1 VSQKLQVS
9 VAENRL
15 VFQRETKDG
24 KIVNVDGDFAFL
36 SPMDDAQATKVLKQ
50 DVAKRG
56 EVTRAGLSALLKILN
71 TPRMDGYKGQG
82 DINSDTGAMMPKE
95 LKTAMRDAESA
106 HFKPAFPDV
115 KHTAKPGEKYVSPF
129 DTYLTGLREAGTY
142 ATCKGVAL
150 KYYYFAGKLPC
161 LYVGDMPQ
169 TDKLLSVSAMQ
180 KLLQNM
186 VEDKPEA
193 DDSIAARI
201 GTLFKEFTNTSA
213 EFTSDML
220 QALAARLGA
229 FQQEVKEAQNILASQ
244 RTAIASNPM
253 LMVSAAVA
261 PAPTNSGASEDPFV
275 SAIGAAWDAIEDEA
289 EEETT
294 TE

>member
-36 SPMDDAQATKVLKQ
+36 SPMDNDHALKALKTE
-50 DVAKRG
+50 VSGRG
-56 EVTRAGLSALLKILN
+56 NVTRAALSCLVQILN
-71 TPRMDGYKGQG
+71 TPRTDGYKGQG
-82 DINSDTGAMMPKE
+82 DINSDTGAQMPKE

-106 HFKPAFPDV
+106 FFAPQFDV
-115 KHTAKPGEKYVSPF
+115 KQSKQF
-129 DTYLTGLREAGTY
+129 DTFLTGLRDAGIF

-161 LYVGDMPQ
+161 LYVGGIPQ

-186 VEDKPEA
+186 VNDKPEGDA
-193 DDSIAARI
+193 SIAARL
-201 GTLFKEFTNTSA
+201 GTLFA
-213 EFTSDML
+213 EFAETVNDFTPDML
-220 QALAARLGA
+220 AALAARLGA
-229 FQQEVKEAQNILASQ
+229 FSQDVKEAQNILASQ
-244 RTAIASNPM
+244 RTAIASNPA
-253 LMVSAAVA
+253 LMVSAVQ
-261 PAPTNSGASEDPFV
+261 PSPGVNSGASEDPYV
-275 SAIGAAWDAIEDEA
+275 AAIGAAWDKVET
-289 EEETT
+289 EETA
-294 TE
+294 EQA

>member
-36 SPMDDAQATKVLKQ
+36 SPLDNDHALKTLKTE
-50 DVAKRG
+50 VSGRG
-56 EVTRAGLSALLKILN
+56 NVTRAAISCLVQILN
-71 TPRMDGYKGQG
+71 TPRTDGYKGQG
-82 DINSDTGAMMPKE
+82 NINSDTGAAMPKE

-106 HFKPAFPDV
+106 FFAPMFD
-115 KHTAKPGEKYVSPF
+115 AKQSKQF
-129 DTYLTGLREAGTY
+129 DTFLTGLREAGIY

-161 LYVGDMPQ
+161 LYVGDLPQ
-169 TDKLLSVSAMQ
+169 TDKLLSVSSMQ

-201 GTLFKEFTNTSA
+201 GTLFTEFTNTSS

-220 QALAARLGA
+220 QALTARLGA

-244 RTAIASNPM
+244 RTAIASNPA
-253 LMVSAAVA
+253 LMVSAVQ
-261 PAPTNSGASEDPFV
+261 PAPGVNSGAPEDPFV
-275 SAIGAAWDAIEDEA
+275 LAIGAAWDKVET
-289 EEETT
+289 EETA
-294 TE
+294 EQA

>member
-1 VSQKLQVS
+1 
-9 VAENRL
+9 
-15 VFQRETKDG
+15 
-24 KIVNVDGDFAFL
+24 
-36 SPMDDAQATKVLKQ
+36 
-50 DVAKRG
+50 
-56 EVTRAGLSALLKILN
+56 
-71 TPRMDGYKGQG
+71 
-82 DINSDTGAMMPKE
+82 
-95 LKTAMRDAESA
+95 MRDAESA
-106 HFKPAFPDV
+106 FFAPQFDV
-115 KHTAKPGEKYVSPF
+115 KQSKQF
-129 DTYLTGLREAGTY
+129 DTFLTGLRDAGIF

-186 VEDKPEA
+186 VDDKPEA
-193 DDSIAARI
+193 DASIAARI
-201 GTLFKEFTNTSA
+201 GTLFTEFTNTSA

-244 RTAIASNPM
+244 RTAVASNPA

-261 PAPTNSGASEDPFV
+261 PVPVNSGASEDPFV